1 MSSVLQENL
10 KSKIDQAKLPVNTKE
25 IFSVL
30 MEFLFEIVKEK
41 DETISEFKGR
51 VDRLEDEVET
61 LKLKLD
67 ESDQYNR
74 RETIVFSGEIPP
86 ETPNENTKEKV
97 LKLLDEQADLK
108 IDPREISTAHRIGNT
123 SSTGTGSRKIVVK
136 FCRRDVVEEVFSAC
150 RSKKPSFYANCSL
163 TPTRGKI
170 FYAVRKLKTSHPN
183 VIKSYSAARGEVAV
197 FVESSRGAPSTRGRS
212 AQRTGQRDKKIVIS
226 SRRQLEDFA
235 TKVLNIQPDSLDI
248 NW

>member
-197 FVESSRGAPSTRGRS
+197 FVESSRGAPSTRGRA

>member
-183 VIKSYSAARGEVAV
+183 VIKSYSAARGEVA
-197 FVESSRGAPSTRGRS
+197 